1 MSSDDVK
8 VLVAKVDRLTKVIAI
23 EAVKDRSPDDQ
34 VNILNELGFSQTE
47 IAAVTGMSQGNVSK
61 VLKRLYESSSKKV
74 EERGRK

>member
-8 VLVAKVDRLTKVIAI
+8 VLVAKMDRLTKVIAI
-23 EAVKDRSPDDQ
+23 EAVKDKSPDDQ
-34 VNILNELGFSQTE
+34 VNILNELDFSQTE

-61 VLKRLYESSSKKV
+61 VLKRLYDSSSKKV